1 MLLDP
6 ADGVQLFKIWFD
18 GLAGKQQTDLGII
31 RDKPDSERNQ
41 KDGAH
46 NKSSS
51 KDTLH
56 PSFGRSAKLV

>member
-1 MLLDP
+1 MGFSFL
-6 ADGVQLFKIWFD
+6 KIWFD

-41 KDGAH
+41 KDGRTQQ
-46 NKSSS
+46 KQQQ
-51 KDTLH
+51 DTLH